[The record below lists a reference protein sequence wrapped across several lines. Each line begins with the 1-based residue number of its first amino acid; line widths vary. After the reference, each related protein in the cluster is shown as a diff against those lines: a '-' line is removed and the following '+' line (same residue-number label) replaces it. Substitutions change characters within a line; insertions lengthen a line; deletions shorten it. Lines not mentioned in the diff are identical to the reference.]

1 MRYYRAVLAIAN
13 IHMGTRKRY
22 AREEGRQEMM
32 IDADVAGVVN
42 GP

>member
-13 IHMGTRKRY
+13 IHMGTRKGY